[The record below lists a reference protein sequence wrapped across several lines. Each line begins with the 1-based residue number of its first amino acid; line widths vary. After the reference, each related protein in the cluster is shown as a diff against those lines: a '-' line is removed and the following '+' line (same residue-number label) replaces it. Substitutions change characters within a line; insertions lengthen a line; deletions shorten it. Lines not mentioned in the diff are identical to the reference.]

1 VGGTVADGNGKQ
13 LALELPA
20 STSYQVEDYVVAA
33 CNQLAHDRVRAWPDW
48 PHFALGL
55 SGPAGAGKTHLAHI
69 WAEAAG
75 AGIADVARLRAAG
88 PDALTAA
95 TPRWAVELDRAGDSF
110 SPDDER
116 ALFHFHNLIHAAD
129 GGALLYV
136 SRRPLLNL
144 PIALPDLV
152 SRLAVCLA
160 VEVSAPDDAVLRAVM
175 AKLAADR
182 QITLSE
188 AVVDVVLQRTERSFA
203 AVAGVV
209 RAIDAAALAGRRQ
222 ITRDLAL
229 EVLAALAHPRYKGV
243 DEG

>member
-1 VGGTVADGNGKQ
+1 MADGNGKQ

-20 STSYQVEDYVVAA
+20 STSYQAGDFVVAA
-33 CNQLAHDRVRAWPDW
+33 CNQLAHDSVRAWPDW

-75 AGIADVARLRAAG
+75 AGIADVPRLRAAG
-88 PDALTAA
+88 PDALAA
-95 TPRWAVELDRAGDSF
+95 AGARWAVELDSAAGSL

-116 ALFHFHNLIHAAD
+116 ALFHFHNLINAAE
-129 GGALLYV
+129 GALLYV

-160 VEVSAPDDAVLRAVM
+160 VEVSAPDDAVLRVVM

-182 QITLSE
+182 QIKLSRV
-188 AVVDVVLQRTERSFA
+188 VVDEVLNRVERSFA
-203 AVAGVV
+203 AVAAAV

-222 ITRDLAL
+222 ISRPLAQK
-229 EVLAALAHPRYKGV
+229 VMDALADGEGNGV